1 MVGIMTAILT
11 RDLLMNF
18 LMGLAALVI
27 LTLVAINPAST
38 EQQLTPPGNLVA
50 SISWPTGDDDVDLW
64 VSYGDDFAVGYS
76 NKSAKVWSLLRDDR
90 GKTDDETSLN
100 FESAFTRGLP
110 DGEYAINV
118 KCYRC
123 STIPMPV
130 SVDVRLAEGPPVWSG
145 VVELAKDGQERT
157 AIRFRVANGRVVSD
171 GANQVFKQMR
181 RKS

>member
-1 MVGIMTAILT
+1 MIRTLIQDVLLAMLLGVTATIMFILPS
-11 RDLLMNF
+11 
-18 LMGLAALVI
+18 V
-27 LTLVAINPAST
+27 NPAST

-50 SISWPTGDDDVDLW
+50 SINWPTGDDDVDLW

-90 GKTDDETSLN
+90 GKTDDETPLN

-110 DGEYAINV
+110 DGEYAVNV
-118 KCYRC
+118 RCFRC

-130 SVDVRLAEGPPVWSG
+130 SIDVRLAEGAPVWSG

-157 AIRFRVANGRVVSD
+157 AIRFRVANGRVMSD